1 MEKPMIY
8 TVTLNPA
15 LDRAI
20 TVEDIK
26 FDDLNRMTSDVRYAG
41 GKGID
46 VSRVIK
52 ELGGESIAL
61 GFLGGYGGLELQGR
75 LINEGIICDFVKIAE
90 ETRTNIIVNDESS
103 GNHMLLSATGPRVRP
118 QDVGEIFNKLSTLT
132 PKPSYVGLSG
142 SLPRDITPNI
152 YTQLIKVITEQGG
165 KAVLDTDNEPLRLG
179 IKATPYMI
187 KPNKHELGRLI
198 NKEIKGPDEA
208 VSAAR
213 KLNEMGIHIV
223 AMSMGKDGLI
233 VVTKDVAFQ
242 CISPNVKVKSTVGA
256 GDSLLAGLILGLEDG
271 KPLKDAAILGT
282 AAGTATV
289 MTPGTELCHKE
300 DVERLIKRIKV
311 KRL

>member
-1 MEKPMIY
+1 MIY

-26 FDDLNRMTSDVRYAG
+26 FDDLNRIKQDMRYAG

-61 GFLGGYGGLELQGR
+61 GFIGGYGGLELQGR

-90 ETRTNIIVNDESS
+90 ETRTNVIVNDESS
-103 GNHMLLSATGPRVRP
+103 GRHMLLSAAGPRVRP
-118 QDVGEIFNKLSTLT
+118 QDVGEIFNKLSALT
-132 PKPSYVGLSG
+132 PKPSYVALSG
-142 SLPRDITPNI
+142 SLPRGITPNI
-152 YTQLIKVITEQGG
+152 YAQLIKVINEQGG
-165 KAVLDTDNEPLRLG
+165 KAVLDTDDEPLRLG
-179 IKATPYMI
+179 IKANPYMI

-198 NKEIKGPDEA
+198 NKEVKSPGDA

-213 KLNEMGIHIV
+213 KLNEKGINIV
-223 AMSMGKDGLI
+223 AVSMGKEGLI
-233 VVTKDVAFQ
+233 VVTKDVAFH
-242 CISPNVKVKSTVGA
+242 CISPKIKVKSTVGA
-256 GDSLLAGLILGLEDG
+256 GDSLLAGIMFGLENE

-289 MTPGTELCHKE
+289 LTPGTELCHKE
-300 DVERLIKRIKV
+300 DIERLSKRIKV
-311 KRL
+311 KKI